1 MTTYHATLKGEDGSD
16 FVREFKAHSK
26 AKAWDRVKKLYPD
39 LRCIQLE
46 SQAQV
51 DRADARV
58 YRWHVMAM
66 DNYEGDY

>member
-1 MTTYHATLKGEDGSD
+1 MTTYHATFRGEDGSD

-46 SQAQV
+46 SQAEL
-51 DRADARV
+51 DRANKGLI
-58 YRWHVMAM
+58 RWHVMAM
-66 DNYEGDY
+66 DYYEGDY